1 MKGSFMHELSI
12 VLSIIDEIGEE
23 SEARDL
29 HDVEVVHLKVGVF
42 SGVDPNALLFAWEL
56 ACEGTPFERSRLD
69 IEIVPLVIHCAV
81 CHQDRRPLSLYQ
93 LCCPECET
101 PSETI
106 VTGRELEVV
115 SLEVTA

>member
-1 MKGSFMHELSI
+1 MHELSI

-23 SEARDL
+23 SEARGL

-42 SGVDPNALLFAWEL
+42 SGVDSNALLFAWEL
-56 ACEGTPFERSRLD
+56 ACEGTQLQRSRLD

-81 CHQDRRPLSLYQ
+81 CGQDCTPPSLYQ

-115 SLEVTA
+115 SLEVAA

>member
-1 MKGSFMHELSI
+1 MHELSI

-23 SEARDL
+23 SEARGL

-42 SGVDPNALLFAWEL
+42 SGVDRNALLFAWEL

-69 IEIVPLVIHCAV
+69 IEIIPLVIRCAV
-81 CHQDRRPLSLYQ
+81 CRQDRTPPSLYQ

-101 PSETI
+101 PSGTI

-115 SLEVTA
+115 SLEVAA

>member
-1 MKGSFMHELSI
+1 MHELSI
-12 VLSIIDEIGEE
+12 VLSIIDEIGEQ

-29 HDVEVVHLKVGVF
+29 HDIEVVHLKVGVF
-42 SGVDPNALLFAWEL
+42 SGVDSKALLFAWEL
-56 ACEGTPFERSRLD
+56 ACEGTPLERSRLD

-81 CHQDRRPLSLYQ
+81 CRQDCTPPSLYQ

-115 SLEVTA
+115 SLEVAA

>member
-1 MKGSFMHELSI
+1 MHELSI
-12 VLSIIDEIGEE
+12 VLSIIDEIGVE

-29 HDVEVVHLKVGVF
+29 RDIEVVHLKVGVF
-42 SGVDPNALLFAWEL
+42 SGADPNALLFAWEL
-56 ACEGTPFERSRLD
+56 AREGTPFERSHLD
-69 IEIVPLVIHCAV
+69 IETVPLVIHCAV
-81 CHQDRRPLSLYQ
+81 CCQDRTPPSLYQ

-101 PSETI
+101 PSDTI

>member
-1 MKGSFMHELSI
+1 MHELSI
-12 VLSIIDEIGEE
+12 VLSIIDEIGEQ

-29 HDVEVVHLKVGVF
+29 HDIEVVHLKVGVF

-56 ACEGTPFERSRLD
+56 ACEGTPFAQSRLD

-81 CHQDRRPLSLYQ
+81 CRQDGTPPSLYQ

-101 PSETI
+101 PSDTI

-115 SLEVTA
+115 SLEVAA

>member
-1 MKGSFMHELSI
+1 MHELSI

-23 SEARDL
+23 SEARGL

-42 SGVDPNALLFAWEL
+42 SGVDRDALLFAWEL
-56 ACEGTPFERSRLD
+56 ACEGTSFERSRLD
-69 IEIVPLVIHCAV
+69 IEMVPLVIHCAV
-81 CHQDRRPLSLYQ
+81 CCQDRKPPSLYQ

>member
-1 MKGSFMHELSI
+1 MHELSI
-12 VLSIIDEIGEE
+12 VLSIIDEIGVE

-29 HDVEVVHLKVGVF
+29 RDIEVVHLKVGVF
-42 SGVDPNALLFAWEL
+42 SGVDPNALLFAWDL
-56 ACEGTPFERSRLD
+56 ACEGTPLEHTRLD
-69 IEIVPLVIHCAV
+69 IETVPLLIHCTV
-81 CHQDRRPLSLYQ
+81 CCQDRTPPSPYQ

-101 PSETI
+101 PSDTI